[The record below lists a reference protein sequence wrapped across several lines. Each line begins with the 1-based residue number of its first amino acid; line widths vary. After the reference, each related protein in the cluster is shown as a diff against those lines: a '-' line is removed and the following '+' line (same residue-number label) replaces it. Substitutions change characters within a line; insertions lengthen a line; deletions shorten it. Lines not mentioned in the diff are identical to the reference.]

1 MNKKI
6 HIGIYAL
13 YPFLLAVTMV
23 ALDIVDA
30 YLTFDDRFLYI
41 ALIIYY
47 ITPLCGFFYF
57 IKKRPFNQWLL
68 PLGFIPMPI
77 PIFIYEY
84 IYFRRI
90 ISFRIITEYIAPFII
105 ISLIIA
111 LILSII
117 DNYKMGKIKV
127 NKKLHIGIYAAYPS
141 LLGVF
146 FAFILSMPFWGFGE
160 EWAFII
166 FAVLYYIIPLFG
178 FYYFIKKRPF
188 NQWLLF
194 MGFVL
199 VPLWAYIYEYN
210 IGGWFQFFFTA
221 LLIIFYTIPFT
232 AISLIIAAVLSVK
245 DKRKKRRAEGDI
257 R

>member
-13 YPFLLAVTMV
+13 YPFLLAVTMI
-23 ALDIVDA
+23 AIDILYA
-30 YLTFDDRFLYI
+30 YLTFDNRFLDI
-41 ALIIYY
+41 VLIIYY

-84 IYFRRI
+84 IYFQRT
-90 ISFRIITEYIAPFII
+90 SAFRVVIAEYVVPFII

-111 LILSII
+111 LILSIK
-117 DNYKMGKIKV
+117 DNYKMGRV
-127 NKKLHIGIYAAYPS
+127 EANKKLHIGIYAAYPS
-141 LLGVF
+141 LLGVLF
-146 FAFILSMPFWGFGE
+146 TLSMPLLRDWTG
-160 EWAFII
+160 WAFII

-194 MGFVL
+194 MGFVP

-210 IGGWFQFFFTA
+210 FGIGLFQFFYTP

-232 AISLIIAAVLSVK
+232 AISLIIAAILSVK
-245 DKRKKRRAEGDI
+245 DRRRKRRAEGDI